1 MYYNGKGISQDYH
14 QAFKW
19 FQKAAEKGDAKAQA
33 ALGVLYLSGQ
43 GVRQNNAT
51 GKIWF
56 RKACDN
62 GYQYACDLY
71 RQSNKGK

>member
-1 MYYNGKGISQDYH
+1 
-14 QAFKW
+14 KW